1 MDFKKDKKLFIK
13 LTLLSLPLMVIFIE
27 FISLGLK
34 KFGKSILPERSY
46 IKYSHL
52 TSDLINGIR
61 FKEPEF
67 IHKGRGNH
75 YIEKHGLAKTF
86 YKDNSSNKNSNKG
99 IIITGNSVAL
109 GNPLIEKGNY
119 KNTFINLIEKNFR
132 ENNIPIDV
140 INLSFYNLNS
150 WEEKV
155 ELNRYIVSQNN
166 HSDLPK
172 LNLVASIGGIQD
184 YWGFIEALH
193 NKNNLNDEYY
203 KAGGLMTWKNRH
215 QYFDDFYKES
225 YKASQGNFVSGFRIF
240 VDSILAFI
248 KENSNTVEILR
259 RFKDR
264 KFNSITSSY
273 PEFENFNE
281 IVNYKKDL
289 YKIIKNKIKISP
301 EEYVN
306 KKNYVI
312 SSTER
317 NIKSMAKVIPNNN
330 FMFIY
335 LPTRITVKDQYNI
348 KDRYNFSNLNIKDL
362 HIIEKDYRNTLFS
375 KLSTLNNIQIINMG
389 DKGQYDWFIDESH
402 FSLKGHKEI
411 TNLLQPVFENFLKI
425 SYGSVK

>member
-13 LTLLSLPLMVIFIE
+13 LTLSILPLLIISVEI
-27 FISLGLK
+27 ISLGLK

-46 IKYSHL
+46 IEYSHL
-52 TSDLINGIR
+52 TSDLMNGIR
-61 FKEPEF
+61 FKEPE
-67 IHKGRGNH
+67 IIKRGRGSH

-86 YKDNSSNKNSNKG
+86 YTFSSINKNLNKG

-109 GNPLIEKGNY
+109 GNPLIERGKY

-132 ENNIPIDV
+132 ENNMPIDV
-140 INLSFYNLNS
+140 INLSFYNFNS

-155 ELNRYIVSQNN
+155 ELNRYLVSQNN

-172 LNLVASIGGIQD
+172 LNLVATIGGIQD

-203 KAGGLMTWKNRH
+203 KAGGLMTWKNGNKN
-215 QYFDDFYKES
+215 FDDFYKES
-225 YKASQGNFVSGFRIF
+225 YKASQGNMFSGFGIF
-240 VDSILAFI
+240 VDSIMTFV
-248 KENSNTVEILR
+248 KENSNTIEILR

-264 KFNSITSSY
+264 KFNSLNSSY
-273 PEFENFNE
+273 QEFENFNE
-281 IVNYKKDL
+281 IINYETDL
-289 YKIIKNKIKISP
+289 YKIIKNKIKITP
-301 EEYVN
+301 EEYLS

-317 NIKSMAKVIPNNN
+317 NIKSMAENIPNNSYL
-330 FMFIY
+330 FIY

-348 KDRYNFSNLNIKDL
+348 KNRFNYNNLNIKDL
-362 HIIEKDYRNTLFS
+362 HIIEKDYRNTLITT
-375 KLSTLNNIQIINMG
+375 LSTLNNIQVINIG

-411 TNLLQPVFENFLKI
+411 SNLLQPIFENLLK
-425 SYGSVK
+425 SQ